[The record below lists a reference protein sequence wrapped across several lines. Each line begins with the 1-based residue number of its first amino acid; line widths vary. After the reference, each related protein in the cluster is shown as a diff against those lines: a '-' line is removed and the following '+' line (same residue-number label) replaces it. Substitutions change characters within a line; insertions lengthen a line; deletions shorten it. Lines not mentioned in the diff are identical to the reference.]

1 MNKLSTTK
9 VEFTLT
15 EEATEFLDIG
25 YRAEVEVAKLE
36 RAAIPYVLVAGAAF
50 HLAKAEMPHGQWERY
65 LATTVSLPVRRVQER
80 MASVTNALVKLG
92 YEIESR
98 AFKTI
103 VFSSKIAK
111 ARDRALLDTP
121 YSAAL
126 VRDISEAL
134 TGKSQRQL
142 ELYLGVRAP
151 KKPLLPPPQA
161 KEEDPAAVAR
171 REIGSAMDKFR
182 EGLALLQHRRADLDD
197 RTRAEVGYHCANHVQ
212 HMIPAGWQ
220 VVIRTHTGQEMT
232 MQQVFAEHLGLPEA
246 P

>member
-1 MNKLSTTK
+1 MNKLSPTK
-9 VEFTLT
+9 IELT
-15 EEATEFLDIG
+15 VKVAEFLDIG

-36 RAAIPYVLVAGAAF
+36 RASIPYVLVAGAAF
-50 HLAKAEMPHGQWERY
+50 HLAKAEMPHGQWEKYIESTDQIKLRT
-65 LATTVSLPVRRVQER
+65 AQFR

-92 YEIESR
+92 YEIEPR
-98 AFKTI
+98 AFETI

-111 ARDRALLDTP
+111 AHTCALLETP
-121 YSAAL
+121 FARGLVAA
-126 VRDISEAL
+126 IEEAL
-134 TGKSQRQL
+134 SGHKNAKQL
-142 ELYLGVRAP
+142 EIYLGVRAP
-151 KKPLLPPPQA
+151 KKPLLPAPQA

-171 REIGSAMDKFR
+171 REIGAAMDKFR
-182 EGLALLQHRRADLDD
+182 EGLALLQHHRADLDD
-197 RTRAEVGYHCANHVQ
+197 RSRAEVGYHCANHVQ